1 MADTDVV
8 IIGAGVAG
16 VTAAR
21 ELGNAGHDVIVLEAR
36 DRLGG
41 RLFTDQRMGV
51 NLELGGNWLH
61 WVQPHVWA
69 EVTRYGLRADRG
81 PKAEEAFWLADGQL
95 QHGTLEG
102 FMDLID
108 SGMERLVG
116 DSARLLPRPDT
127 VESSDAWTD
136 ADRLSLQEALDRLEL
151 DDAERQANEAAWVG
165 HCNGP
170 LDQVGF
176 AAALRWTAATGGL
189 WPLMHSASAVYR
201 LPGGNDQLVKAI
213 AGDVRGEIRL
223 STEVSAVSH
232 GDDGAS
238 VTTTDGD
245 EIRAKK
251 VISTVPL
258 NVLHELDVTP
268 PISSLKREISSEGAA
283 SQGLKLWIRVK
294 GPITPFF
301 AYSSQSHPLSVVRTE
316 FVRDDDAILVAFG
329 ADSSRLDVDD
339 IGAVGEALSTWR
351 DDLEILEV
359 AAHKWMEDPLAKSTW
374 LIQRPGQYSRGQA
387 ELQRPEGNLHFA
399 SADIANIWA
408 GFFDGAIESGLT
420 TARIVAEELTP

>member
-1 MADTDVV
+1 MTDTDVIV
-8 IIGAGVAG
+8 IGAGLAG

-21 ELGNAGHDVIVLEAR
+21 ELGHAGHDVLVLEAR

-69 EVTRYGLRADRG
+69 EVARYGLRADRG
-81 PKAEEAFWLADGQL
+81 PKAEEALWLANGRL
-95 QHGTLEG
+95 QRGTLEG
-102 FMDLID
+102 FMELID

-127 VESSDAWTD
+127 VEEGEAWKE
-136 ADRLSLQEALDRLEL
+136 ADKLTLQEALDRLDL
-151 DDAERQANEAAWVG
+151 DDDERQANEAAWVG
-165 HCNGP
+165 HCNAP
-170 LDQVGF
+170 LDQVGY

-189 WPLMHSASAVYR
+189 WQLMHSASAVYR
-201 LPGGNDQLVKAI
+201 LPDGNDQLVKAI

-223 STEVSAVSH
+223 GVEVSAISH
-232 GDDGAS
+232 GDGRVS

-251 VISTVPL
+251 VISTIPL
-258 NVLHELDVTP
+258 NVLHELAVTP
-268 PISSLKREISSEGAA
+268 PISALKKEISSEGAA

-316 FVRDDDAILVAFG
+316 FVREDDAILVAFG
-329 ADSSRLDVDD
+329 ADSTRLDVDD
-339 IGAVGEALSTWR
+339 IAAVADALRTWR

-387 ELQRPEGNLHFA
+387 ELQRAEGDLHFA
-399 SADIANIWA
+399 SSDIANIWA
-408 GFFDGAIESGLT
+408 GFFDGAIESGIR
-420 TARIVAEELTP
+420 TARVVGGELSA

>member
-1 MADTDVV
+1 MPDTDVIV
-8 IIGAGVAG
+8 IGAGLAG

-69 EVTRYGLRADRG
+69 EVTRYGLQADRG
-81 PKAEEAFWLADGQL
+81 PKAEEALWLADGEL
-95 QHGTLEG
+95 QRGTLEG

-116 DSARLLPRPDT
+116 DSARLLPRPDG
-127 VESSDAWTD
+127 VEDS
-136 ADRLSLQEALDRLEL
+136 ADWQEADQLTLQEALDRLEL
-151 DDAERQANEAAWVG
+151 DDSERQANEAAWVG

-170 LDQVGF
+170 LDQVGY

-189 WPLMHSASAVYR
+189 WNLMHSASAVYR

-213 AGDVRGEIRL
+213 AGDVRGDIRL
-223 STEVSAVSH
+223 NAQVASISH
-232 GDDGAS
+232 GDAGVS
-238 VTTTDGD
+238 VRTTGGD
-245 EIRAKK
+245 EIRGKK
-251 VISTVPL
+251 IISTVPL

-268 PISSLKREISSEGAA
+268 PISSRKREISSEGAA

-339 IGAVGEALSTWR
+339 LDAVAEALSTWR

-374 LIQRPGQYSRGQA
+374 LIQRPGQYTRGQA
-387 ELQRPEGNLHFA
+387 ELQRAEGDLHFA

-408 GFFDGAIESGLT
+408 GFFDGAIESGMS
-420 TARIVAEELTP
+420 TARRVHEELTA

>member
-1 MADTDVV
+1 MTETDVV
-8 IIGAGVAG
+8 IIGAGLAG

-21 ELGNAGHDVIVLEAR
+21 ELGNAGHEVIVLEAR

-41 RLFTDQRMGV
+41 RLFTDQRLGV

-69 EVTRYGLRADRG
+69 EVTRYGLQADRG
-81 PKAEEAFWLADGQL
+81 PKAEEAFWLAGGEVQRGSLD
-95 QHGTLEG
+95 G

-108 SGMERLVG
+108 PGMERLVG

-127 VESSDAWTD
+127 VEDGDAWRE
-136 ADRLSLQEALDRLEL
+136 ADELTLQDALDALDL

-176 AAALRWTAATGGL
+176 SAALRWTAATGGL
-189 WPLMHSASAVYR
+189 WRLMHSASAVYR
-201 LPGGNDQLVKAI
+201 LPGGNDQLVEAI
-213 AGDVRGEIRL
+213 AADVRGEIRL
-223 STEVSAVSH
+223 NTQVSAISH
-232 GDDGAS
+232 GDGRAA
-238 VTTTDGD
+238 VTTAEGSQ
-245 EIRAKK
+245 IYAKK
-251 VISTVPL
+251 VISTIPL
-258 NVLHELDVTP
+258 NVLHELDVAP
-268 PISSLKREISSEGAA
+268 PISALKREISSEGAA
-283 SQGLKLWIRVK
+283 SQGLKIWIRVK

-316 FVRDDDAILVAFG
+316 FVRDDDAVLVAFG

-339 IGAVGEALSTWR
+339 LEAVAEALRTWR

-387 ELQRPEGNLHFA
+387 ELQRPEGDLHFA

-408 GFFDGAIESGLT
+408 GFFDGAIESGLR
-420 TARIVAEELTP
+420 TARLVGEELDS

>member
-1 MADTDVV
+1 MTDTDVIV
-8 IIGAGVAG
+8 IGAGLAG

-69 EVTRYGLRADRG
+69 EVTRYGLLADRG
-81 PKAEEAFWLADGQL
+81 PKAEEALWLADGEL
-95 QHGTLEG
+95 QRGTLEG

-116 DSARLLPRPDT
+116 DSARLLPRPDG
-127 VESSDAWTD
+127 VEDSDAWQE
-136 ADRLSLQEALDRLEL
+136 ADQLTLQEALDGLEL
-151 DDAERQANEAAWVG
+151 DGDERQANEAAWVG

-170 LDQVGF
+170 LDQVGY

-189 WPLMHSASAVYR
+189 WQLMHSASAVYR

-213 AGDVRGEIRL
+213 AGDVRGEIRFDTQVA
-223 STEVSAVSH
+223 SISH
-232 GDDGAS
+232 GADGVS
-238 VTTTDGD
+238 VKTTGGD

-251 VISTVPL
+251 IISTIPL

-268 PISSLKREISSEGAA
+268 PISPLKSAISSEGAA

-329 ADSSRLDVDD
+329 ADNSRLDVDD
-339 IGAVGEALSTWR
+339 LDAVAEALRTWR

-359 AAHKWMEDPLAKSTW
+359 AAHKWMDDPLAKSTW

-387 ELQRPEGNLHFA
+387 ELQRPEGDLHFA

-408 GFFDGAIESGLT
+408 GFFDGAIESGMS
-420 TARIVAEELTP
+420 TARRVHEELTA